1 MSVPLRALLVDDA
14 ASSSALLS
22 EELRRGSFAPEI
34 RRVTTREDFE
44 NSLEVGHWD
53 VVISDVASSG
63 LSAFDA
69 LAALKERDLDV
80 PFLVVAETLDEDVAV
95 RALKAGAQDCIPR
108 ASLLRLCPIL
118 ERELREA
125 QIRRERRQA
134 QKALSESEL
143 RFRSLAESAPDA
155 ILIADASGTL
165 LFANPAAER
174 LFGFPVAALI
184 GRPASALL
192 PEYRPRNPQPAGGG
206 EPAPTATRGRDAAG
220 RDLALEIVSGELM
233 REGRRLATVFARRPA
248 PAASSTDTLSLRE
261 SEDVF
266 RRAALQSVDLVHECD
281 RATGRI
287 TWFGDVDRVLGCA
300 PDEFPRTVD
309 AWEKVI
315 HPEDRG
321 RVAAS
326 ASRHFETGEP
336 FFEEYRV
343 QTWDGRT
350 LHWHHAG
357 TLLPGDGQRAARS
370 IGTVTD
376 ISGRR
381 QIEEALRVSERR
393 YRALFERNL
402 AGVYRSTIEG
412 RLLDCNEAFARIFGY
427 ASREEV
433 LRQVAWDFFVKPEDR
448 EAALAKLIERQS
460 LTNYEICLKRKDGS
474 LVWVLQNENLV
485 EGSDG
490 RLSVIEG
497 TTIDISERKRAEE
510 QVKHLA
516 FHDPLTN
523 LPNRLLFNDRL
534 TLAVAQAHRHNQ
546 RLAVLFLDLDR
557 FKVINDSLGH
567 SVGDELLRQV
577 AERIQEY
584 VREGDTVARLGGD
597 EFTLLV
603 PGISAEEDAA
613 KIARKIC
620 EAIHDPFWIDG
631 RELFVTTSVG
641 VSVYPFDGH
650 DGETLVRNADSAMYR
665 AKEQGRDNYQLYT
678 PAMNAKAVER
688 LSLESRLRQAVAND
702 ELELHFQPF
711 IDLRTAEVLGAEALI
726 RWRHPELGL
735 IPPMRLHPHRRALR
749 PDRADRRV
757 GAAHRLRRGAEVAQ
771 EGLRAHDRL
780 GQPLQPPV
788 PADRPRQPGD
798 QCARGD
804 RARGRQ
810 ARPRDHRVQRDAE
823 RRALD
828 QHAPGP
834 EEPGRAH
841 LDGRLRDRLLVAE
854 LPEAFPHRPHQAR
867 PVLRARPA
875 ERQGRRR
882 DRHGGHRD
890 GPQPRARRHRGG
902 RGDRGAARVPQGP
915 RVRPAPGLPALA
927 AAHLGRL
934 RPVSGR
940 QPGPR
945 VAPGP
950 VALRP
955 RKLIPR

>member
-1 MSVPLRALLVDDA
+1 LLVDDA

-22 EELRRGSFAPEI
+22 EELRRGGFAPEI
-34 RRVTTREDFE
+34 RRVRTREEFE
-44 NSLEVGHWD
+44 NSLDLGAWD
-53 VVISDVASSG
+53 VVLSEISCAG

-69 LAALKERDLDV
+69 LVALKEKDLDV
-80 PFLVVAETLDEDVAV
+80 PFVVVAETLDEETVI
-95 RALKAGAQDCIPR
+95 RAMKAGAQDCIPR
-108 ASLLRLCPIL
+108 TSLLRLCPIL

-143 RFRSLAESAPDA
+143 RFRSLAETAPDA
-155 ILIADASGTL
+155 ILVADVSGTL
-165 LFANPAAER
+165 LFANRSAER
-174 LFGFPVAALI
+174 LFGHPVATLI
-184 GRPASALL
+184 GRPVTSLL
-192 PEYRPRNPQPAGGG
+192 PEYRPQAAGRG
-206 EPAPTATRGRDAAG
+206 EPAAAPARGVDAGG
-220 RDLALEIVSGELM
+220 RDLALELVQGQLL
-233 REGRRLATVFARRPA
+233 REGRRLVTLFVRPGDR
-248 PAASSTDTLSLRE
+248 AAAAAETPTLRE

-266 RRAALQSVDLVHECD
+266 RRAALQSADLVHECD
-281 RATGRI
+281 RASGRI
-287 TWFGDVDRVLGCA
+287 TWFGDVDRILGCA

-321 RVAAS
+321 RVAAN
-326 ASRHFETGEP
+326 AAQHFETGEP

-357 TLLPGDGQRAARS
+357 TLLPAEGPRAARS

-376 ISGRR
+376 ITGRR

-402 AGVYRSTIEG
+402 AGVYRSTVEG

-433 LRQVAWDFFVKPEDR
+433 LRQAAWDFFVKPEDR

-641 VSVYPFDGH
+641 VSVYPSDGH

-735 IPPMRLHPHRRALR
+735 IPPMDFIPIAELSGLIVPIGEWVLRTACAEARKWHKKGFGRMTVSVNLSSRQFQQTDLVSQVTSALEETGLEADKLDLEITESNAMQNAEHSINTLRGLKSRGVRISMDDFGTGYSSLNYLKRFPIDRIKLDQSFVRDLPGDKDDAAIAMAVIAMGRSLELVVIAEGVETEEQLAFLKGHECDQLQGYLLSR
-749 PDRADRRV
+749 PLTSEAFDRFLDDSRDPASTQDHARF
-757 GAAHRLRRGAEVAQ
+757 A
-771 EGLRAHDRL
+771 RAH
-780 GQPLQPPV
+780 
-788 PADRPRQPGD
+788 
-798 QCARGD
+798 
-804 RARGRQ
+804 
-810 ARPRDHRVQRDAE
+810 
-823 RRALD
+823 
-828 QHAPGP
+828 
-834 EEPGRAH
+834 
-841 LDGRLRDRLLVAE
+841 
-854 LPEAFPHRPHQAR
+854 
-867 PVLRARPA
+867 
-875 ERQGRRR
+875 
-882 DRHGGHRD
+882 
-890 GPQPRARRHRGG
+890 
-902 RGDRGAARVPQGP
+902 
-915 RVRPAPGLPALA
+915 
-927 AAHLGRL
+927 
-934 RPVSGR
+934 
-940 QPGPR
+940 
-945 VAPGP
+945 
-950 VALRP
+950 
-955 RKLIPR
+955 